1 MALVGLPIRFPAA
14 AKRTVAGVDLLVGLR
29 PARLLLAALIGAFV
43 LALLYV
49 LQIQSLVQ
57 MGART
62 AQLEEE
68 LAVELFKQE
77 ALRVELAEF
86 HDLSTIERTAL
97 LDLDMVAIERQ
108 NTVFMPELPD
118 GVDLSAPPWPGPV
131 RLTEPHWWE
140 KVLIRLNEII
150 HQASPRAAADS
161 PIVIPATSAV
171 IPAKAGIHPRL
182 LPKQPP
188 AAQPLS

>member
-1 MALVGLPIRFPAA
+1 MALAGLRIRFPAA
-14 AKRTVAGVDLLVGLR
+14 TKRTAAGVDLLVGLR

-62 AQLEEE
+62 ARLEEE
-68 LAVELFKQE
+68 LAIELFKQE

-97 LDLDMVAIERQ
+97 LDLDMVAIDRQ
-108 NTVFMPELPD
+108 NIVSMPELPD
-118 GVDLSAPPWPGPV
+118 GIDLSDPPWSEPM
-131 RLTEPHWWE
+131 RLTEPRWWE
-140 KVLIRLNEII
+140 KVLIRLNEIVNG
-150 HQASPRAAADS
+150 ASSR
-161 PIVIPATSAV
+161 VSAGGPV
-171 IPAKAGIHPRL
+171 D
-182 LPKQPP
+182 
-188 AAQPLS
+188 

>member
-1 MALVGLPIRFPAA
+1 MALAGLRIRFPAA
-14 AKRTVAGVDLLVGLR
+14 AKRTVSGVDLLAGLR

-62 AQLEEE
+62 AILEEE

-77 ALRVELAEF
+77 ALRVELAGF

-97 LDLDMVAIERQ
+97 LDLNMVAIDRQ
-108 NTVFMPELPD
+108 NIVAMPKLPD
-118 GVDLSAPPWPGPV
+118 GVDLSDPPWSDPIRV
-131 RLTEPHWWE
+131 AEPRWWE
-140 KVLIRLNEII
+140 KVLIRLDEII
-150 HQASPRAAADS
+150 RGAS
-161 PIVIPATSAV
+161 
-171 IPAKAGIHPRL
+171 
-182 LPKQPP
+182 QPVVGGP
-188 AAQPLS
+188 VD

>member
-1 MALVGLPIRFPAA
+1 MALAGLPIRVPAA
-14 AKRTVAGVDLLVGLR
+14 ARRTASGVDLLVGLR

-57 MGART
+57 MGAKT
-62 AQLEEE
+62 TQLQET

-97 LDLDMVAIERQ
+97 LDLDMVAIDRYS
-108 NTVFMPELPD
+108 TVPMPELPD
-118 GVDLSAPPWPGPV
+118 GIDLSDPAWPEPV
-131 RLTEPHWWE
+131 RLIEPHWFE
-140 KVLIRLNEII
+140 RVLIRLNEII
-150 HQASPRAAADS
+150 HQASPRA
-161 PIVIPATSAV
+161 T
-171 IPAKAGIHPRL
+171 AGG
-182 LPKQPP
+182 
-188 AAQPLS
+188 SVD